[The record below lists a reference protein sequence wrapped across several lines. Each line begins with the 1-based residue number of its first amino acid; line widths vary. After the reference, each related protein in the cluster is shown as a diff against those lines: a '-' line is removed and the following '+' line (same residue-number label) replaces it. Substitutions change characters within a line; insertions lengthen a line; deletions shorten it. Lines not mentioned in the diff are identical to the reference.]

1 MNLKTST
8 VIWTFIW
15 CIFMGITAGSI
26 GVGAIFP
33 VINLVAKPFV
43 CSSGSMQ
50 LVTQEYRPSP
60 VETVTTLTWYCVDE
74 QTGAKTELGIFPMSL
89 YAGLI
94 YGFLFFLIV
103 LLGMVLVSNNKGLSD
118 WWAAHSGRSYYRNR

>member
-1 MNLKTST
+1 M
-8 VIWTFIW
+8 
-15 CIFMGITAGSI
+15 FMGITAGSI

-33 VINLVAKPFV
+33 AINLVAKPFV
-43 CSSGSMQ
+43 CPNGSMQ

-60 VETVTTLTWYCVDE
+60 VETVTTLTWYCEDG

-89 YAGLI
+89 YAGSI

-103 LLGMVLVSNNKGLSD
+103 LLGMVLLGNNKGFSD
-118 WWAAHSGRSYYRNR
+118 WWAAHTRSY